1 MGLDI
6 RRLVCAFFMLACLG
20 TSVVSQTP
28 DATVPPSG
36 GSGADG
42 SIQVPGIFVY
52 PPLPRAQPRD
62 AQSGEGQNMA
72 PDGGAGAG
80 EGCRYV
86 PRKLDLIV

>member
-6 RRLVCAFFMLACLG
+6 RHLVCAFFILACLG
-20 TSVVSQTP
+20 TGGLSQTP

-36 GSGADG
+36 GSGTDG
-42 SIQVPGIFVY
+42 SMQVPGIFVY

-62 AQSGEGQNMA
+62 AQSGEGSQNAA
-72 PDGGAGAG
+72 PEEGAG

>member
-6 RRLVCAFFMLACLG
+6 RHLMCACIILACLG
-20 TSVVSQTP
+20 TGAVSQTQQTP
-28 DATVPPSG
+28 VPPGGDTGAG
-36 GSGADG
+36 GSA
-42 SIQVPGIFVY
+42 QVPGIYVY

-62 AQSGEGQNMA
+62 AQSGEGSQNA
-72 PDGGAGAG
+72 PEGGAGAS

>member
-6 RRLVCAFFMLACLG
+6 RHLVSAFFILACLG
-20 TSVVSQTP
+20 SSVLSQTQP
-28 DATVPPSG
+28 APEPPGNDPGAG
-36 GSGADG
+36 GSTG
-42 SIQVPGIFVY
+42 VPGIFVW

-62 AQSGEGQNMA
+62 AHSGEESQSA
-72 PDGGAGAG
+72 PEGSAS